1 MSWIEAF
8 TIAIVEENYTRIDAL
23 IETMPH
29 FETLEEATSAAA
41 LIQEA
46 LALVEKEKS
55 NTFDAM
61 QKLKKTRH
69 FLESSDDAYFQEYR
83 G

>member
-8 TIAIVEENYTRIDAL
+8 TIAIVEENYANMDAL
-23 IETMPH
+23 IESMPR
-29 FETLEEATSAAA
+29 FETVDEAISASA

-61 QKLKKTRH
+61 QKLKKTRQ
-69 FLESSDDAYFQEYR
+69 FLESSDDAYIQEYR